1 MLLEVG
7 QFCRQVDEDLAG
19 LIDELSEITNRNSPN
34 EKLAWQKSLPMLSMA
49 LSSPSLRNFHL
60 SLGQSGGISVE
71 YKLPAASAWCDAVL
85 LGRGKNQPSAVMIEL
100 KDWDTNGVNPTSR
113 ERLIDYRG
121 KLISHPSDQVCGYVE
136 YCQNFHSAVLTE
148 NASVAGCVFFT
159 KSRNVSV
166 FQQSPYQEL
175 VKDYPV
181 FSSNLSDIQQ
191 DFPDFLSS
199 YLTQPDF
206 DFAQRFEKGTYAQ
219 NRSLVEQ
226 IADLVLDEDKTIFVL
241 LDEQRR
247 GFELCLS
254 EVDKIIDNSKPDEKS
269 VIIVE
274 GPPGSGKSVLA
285 AKLWASL
292 AKNPKIMNSV
302 VLTSTSSAQNSNWSS
317 LFQTQ
322 SKNRLG
328 RGVIIKA
335 TQYNPGLSPAWVN
348 TKREQGF
355 DMELEDWRN
364 NLKIYLKEKRN
375 KMPDNTFAVSIVD
388 EAHALIDPTARS
400 GVSPSGWA
408 IHAGPQAY
416 HIMRSSQISIFLMD
430 PLQSFRDNETTTK
443 ENIELWANELGIKNI
458 SSIDL
463 GDAQFRCGGSKEYVD
478 WLDSLLGL
486 KETDNTIWDK
496 ENSRFL
502 FELVDDP
509 AQLDEKLMQQVEKN
523 KSVRLVATYNREWVT
538 QKEPR
543 PHELQ
548 PSKMDFHIPYR
559 RNGKQEY
566 WSRIWNF
573 APEAKYQMFV
583 QAVPGSMMNE
593 NPLSEVGCP
602 YVVRGFDYDY
612 LGVLWLNDLVWRNNH
627 WHVNFENIFESA
639 WKLTLSRAKK
649 ERKKGTVG
657 IYTNIV
663 TKALQQSYRILLSRA
678 INGIYVWIEDKET
691 REHVRS
697 LMS

>member
-7 QFCRQVDEDLAG
+7 EFCRKVDKDLAG
-19 LIDELSEITNRNSPN
+19 LIDELAEITNRNSTN
-34 EKLAWQKSLPMLSMA
+34 EKLAWQRSLPMLSTA
-49 LSSPSLRNFHL
+49 LSSPTLSNFHL

-85 LGRGKNQPSAVMIEL
+85 LGRGEIQPSAVMIEL
-100 KDWDTNGVNPTSR
+100 KDWDANGVFPTSR
-113 ERLIDYRG
+113 ERLIDYHG
-121 KLISHPSDQVCGYVE
+121 NLVSHPSDQVCGYVE

-166 FQQSPYQEL
+166 FQQPPYQEL
-175 VKDYPV
+175 VKEYPV
-181 FSSNLSDIQQ
+181 FSSDLSDIQQ
-191 DFPDFLSS
+191 DFPRFLSS

-219 NRSLVEQ
+219 NRNLVEQ

-254 EVDKIIDNSKPDEKS
+254 EVDKIIDDSKPDEKS
-269 VIIVE
+269 VIIIE

-285 AKLWASL
+285 GKLWASL
-292 AKNPKIMNSV
+292 AKNQKIKNSV

-317 LFQTQ
+317 LLQTQ
-322 SKNRLG
+322 AKNRLG

-348 TKREQGF
+348 TKRQQGF
-355 DMELEDWRN
+355 DMDLEDWRN
-364 NLKIYLKEKRN
+364 NLKIYLTEKRN

-400 GVSPSGWA
+400 GVPPSGWA
-408 IHAGPQAY
+408 IHAGPQAF

-443 ENIELWANELGIKNI
+443 ENIELWAKELGIKNV

-478 WLDSLLGL
+478 WLDSMLAL
-486 KETDNTIWDK
+486 KESNNTFWDK
-496 ENSRFL
+496 GNSRFL

-509 AQLDEKLMQQVEKN
+509 AQLDEKLIQQIIKN
-523 KSVRLVATYNREWVT
+523 KAVRLVATYNKQWVT
-538 QKEPR
+538 QKVSK
-543 PHELQ
+543 PHELH
-548 PSKMDFHIPYR
+548 PSEMDFHIPYK

-566 WSRIWNF
+566 WSRIWNY
-573 APEAKYQMFV
+573 APDAQYQMFV
-583 QAVPGSMMNE
+583 QAVPGSKMND

-612 LGVLWLNDLVWRNNH
+612 LGVLWLDDLVWRNNQ
-627 WHVNFENIFESA
+627 WQVNFENIYESA
-639 WKLTLSRAKK
+639 WKLTLSRARK
-649 ERKKGTVG
+649 EREKGTVG
-657 IYTNIV
+657 IYTDIV